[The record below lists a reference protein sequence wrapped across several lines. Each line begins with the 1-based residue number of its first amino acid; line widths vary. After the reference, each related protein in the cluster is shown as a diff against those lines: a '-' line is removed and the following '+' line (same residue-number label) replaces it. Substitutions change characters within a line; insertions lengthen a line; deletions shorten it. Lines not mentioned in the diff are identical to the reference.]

1 MKLFQRPVLLL
12 SALSF
17 FTVTASSS
25 ALALHFN
32 HVGISVANLTLQ
44 RDWYN
49 RTLGFSSLIEVV
61 GPMEMPAA
69 STISSTPGSVSK
81 PSTIQA
87 VQLQNPTTDAI
98 VELIWL
104 SSSTPAS
111 RLSTSPAAAAA
122 VQGLFHFAYRV
133 PDLKIAIKKL
143 KEDGV
148 HVVQPITQ
156 GAPYVNHD
164 RSSFAYISDP
174 EGNLIELVQV
184 EYQTCKCL
192 VELSHSHIRS

>member
-1 MKLFQRPVLLL
+1 MKLSQEVVLLL
-12 SALSF
+12 STLSS

-25 ALALHFN
+25 ALAFHFN

-44 RDWYN
+44 SNWYN

-69 STISSTPGSVSK
+69 PTNSNTAGSVSE

-87 VQLQNPTTDAI
+87 VQLQNPTTGAV

-111 RLSTSPAAAAA
+111 RQNSSSAAAAA
-122 VQGLFHFAYRV
+122 IQGLFHFAYRV
-133 PDLKIAIKKL
+133 PDLNRAIRKL
-143 KEDGV
+143 KADGV
-148 HVVQPITQ
+148 YVVQPVVQ

-164 RSSFAYISDP
+164 QSTFAYISDP
-174 EGNLIELVQV
+174 EGNLIELIQV
-184 EYQTCKCL
+184 E
-192 VELSHSHIRS
+192 H

>member
-1 MKLFQRPVLLL
+1 MKLFQEAIFLL
-12 SALSF
+12 SGLLP
-17 FTVTASSS
+17 FTITASSS
-25 ALALHFN
+25 ELTFRFN

-49 RTLGFSSLIEVV
+49 RTLGFSSLVEVV

-69 STISSTPGSVSK
+69 PTNSSTSASTSK

-87 VQLQNPTTDAI
+87 VQLQNPTTGAI

-104 SSSTPAS
+104 SSSMPAS
-111 RLSTSPAAAAA
+111 RLSTSSAAAAA

-133 PDLKIAIKKL
+133 PDLDRAIRKL

-148 HVVQPITQ
+148 HVVQPIAQ
-156 GAPYVNHD
+156 GAPYVNHEQ
-164 RSSFAYISDP
+164 STFAYISDL
-174 EGNLIELVQV
+174 EGNLIELIQM
-184 EYQTCKCL
+184 E
-192 VELSHSHIRS
+192 

>member
-1 MKLFQRPVLLL
+1 MLL
-12 SALSF
+12 SVLPS

-25 ALALHFN
+25 EFAFHFN
-32 HVGISVANLTLQ
+32 HIGISVANLTLQ

-49 RTLGFSSLIEVV
+49 RTLGFNSLIEVV
-61 GPMEMPAA
+61 GLMEMPAA
-69 STISSTPGSVSK
+69 PSNSNTADSVSE

-87 VQLQNPTTDAI
+87 VQLQNPITGAV

-111 RLSTSPAAAAA
+111 RQNASSAAAAA
-122 VQGLFHFAYRV
+122 VQGLSHFAYRV
-133 PDLKIAIKKL
+133 PDLNRTIGKL

-148 HVVQPITQ
+148 NVVQPIAQ

-164 RSSFAYISDP
+164 QSTFAYISDP
-174 EGNLIELVQV
+174 EGNLIELIQV
-184 EYQTCKCL
+184 E
-192 VELSHSHIRS
+192 H

>member
-1 MKLFQRPVLLL
+1 MKLSQGVVLLL
-12 SALSF
+12 SALQS
-17 FTVTASSS
+17 FTVTASSP
-25 ALALHFN
+25 ALAFHFN

-61 GPMEMPAA
+61 GPMEMQAA
-69 STISSTPGSVSK
+69 TANLNTVDSVSE

-87 VQLQNPTTDAI
+87 VQLQSPITGAV

-104 SSSTPAS
+104 SSSTAAS
-111 RLSTSPAAAAA
+111 RQNTSSATAAA

-133 PDLKIAIKKL
+133 PNLNRTIRKL

-148 HVVQPITQ
+148 NVVQPIAQ
-156 GAPYVNHD
+156 GASYVNHD
-164 RSSFAYISDP
+164 QSTFAYISDP
-174 EGNLIELVQV
+174 EGNLIELIQV
-184 EYQTCKCL
+184 E
-192 VELSHSHIRS
+192 H

>member
-1 MKLFQRPVLLL
+1 MKLFHGPVSLLAGL
-12 SALSF
+12 MSF
-17 FTVTASSS
+17 VSMTPSS
-25 ALALHFN
+25 ALAVHFN

-69 STISSTPGSVSK
+69 PTNSSM
-81 PSTIQA
+81 PSELNTIQA
-87 VQLQNPTTDAI
+87 VQLQNPTTGAT

-104 SSSTPAS
+104 LSSTPAS
-111 RLSTSPAAAAA
+111 QLSTSSAAAAA
-122 VQGLFHFAYRV
+122 IQGLFHFAYRV
-133 PDLKIAIKKL
+133 PDFNSTIRKP

-148 HVVQPITQ
+148 HVVQPIAQ

-164 RSSFAYISDP
+164 QSTFTYISDP
-174 EGNLIELVQV
+174 EGNLIELIQM
-184 EYQTCKCL
+184 EC
-192 VELSHSHIRS
+192 